1 MSPQPSNRAALIE
14 GALRCLER
22 LPPER
27 ITARAIARE
36 SGANLASIGYHFGSK
51 DELVTVAVIE
61 GLDRWLAEI
70 DGGLAELES
79 DDPVERF
86 RLAWRLVEQ
95 RRERQAGLAQNLIGA
110 FAKAPHD
117 RRVREKLREG
127 YLRTRP
133 DVARVLALGDDEAGA
148 DAAGLVL
155 AMFNGLL
162 FQALLDPAL
171 AIEGARMERA
181 QGRLRGVL
189 PASRL

>member
-1 MSPQPSNRAALIE
+1 MSPQPSNRDALIE
-14 GALRCLER
+14 GTLRCLEL

-36 SGANLASIGYHFGSK
+36 AGANLASIGYHFGSK

-61 GLDRWLAEI
+61 GLDRWLADIER
-70 DGGLAELES
+70 GLADLQS
-79 DDPVERF
+79 DDRAERF

-95 RRERQAGLAQNLIGA
+95 GRKRRTGLARNLIGA

-117 RRVREKLREG
+117 RRVREKLTEG
-127 YLRTRP
+127 YRRTRP
-133 DVARVLALGDDEAGA
+133 ALARVLGFGDDPAAE

-162 FQALLDPAL
+162 FQTLLDPAL
-171 AIEGARMERA
+171 AIEGDRMSAA
-181 QGRLRGVL
+181 QRRLRGVL
-189 PASRL
+189 PT